1 MFTRRQALG
10 LEPTDPKVAT
20 KTRKARVTKTLV
32 KPTVHEVLVEAG
44 LEDEEDEPTGF
55 VINVHDSPVPSHAS
69 SDEDEPLAL
78 KAIRK
83 VASPVPSHASS
94 DENELLALAISVST
108 DEPLALSPSEKHRSL
123 YARFQALFFI

>member
-10 LEPTDPKVAT
+10 LEPTGPKVAT
-20 KTRKARVTKTLV
+20 KTRKARVTKTVKV

-55 VINVHDSPVPSHAS
+55 VINVNHAS

-78 KAIRK
+78 KAIQK
-83 VASPVPSHASS
+83 AASPVPSHA
-94 DENELLALAISVST
+94 
-108 DEPLALSPSEKHRSL
+108 
-123 YARFQALFFI
+123 

>member
-10 LEPTDPKVAT
+10 LEPTVPKVAA
-20 KTRKARVTKTLV
+20 KIRKARVTKTVKV

-55 VINVHDSPVPSHAS
+55 VINVNDSPVPSHAS

-78 KAIRK
+78 KAIQK
-83 VASPVPSHASS
+83 AASPVPSHA
-94 DENELLALAISVST
+94 
-108 DEPLALSPSEKHRSL
+108 
-123 YARFQALFFI
+123 